1 MIGTVIY
8 GDGDRGAVVTLD
20 IGCLARVG
28 AVGKAGWSGVLV
40 LVIGRVFCGGS
51 ELMWRVA
58 GPLGETVFYEYALS
72 VVQGRSD
79 E

>member
-1 MIGTVIY
+1 MVGVCACEGIV
-8 GDGDRGAVVTLD
+8 
-20 IGCLARVG
+20 IGCLARVSSVSG
-28 AVGKAGWSGVLV
+28 VESLWDGVLV
-40 LVIGRVFCGGS
+40 VVLGRVFANNSGPRS
-51 ELMWRVA
+51 HLIWRVA

>member
-1 MIGTVIY
+1 MTGTVIY
-8 GDGDRGAVVTLD
+8 GVGENDDVVALD
-20 IGCLARVG
+20 VGCLARVG

-40 LVIGRVFCGGS
+40 LVIGRVFSGGS